1 MQVAKVIG
9 TAVSTVK
16 HHSMN
21 ACKLLIVQPLMAD
34 QTSPDGYPLVA
45 IDTIGAGIAERVM
58 ITSDGAGT
66 RKMLNADATPV
77 RWSVIGIEDDLA
89 AIPDNQ

>member
-1 MQVAKVIG
+1 MLTGRVVG

-21 ACKLLIVQPLMAD
+21 GSKLLVVQPTMAD
-34 QTSPDGYPLVA
+34 NETPDGYPLVA
-45 IDTIGAGIAERVM
+45 IDTIGAGKGERVM
-58 ITSDGAGT
+58 ITSDGVGT

-77 RWSVIGIEDDLA
+77 RWSVIGIED
-89 AIPDNQ
+89 

>member
-1 MQVAKVIG
+1 MLSAVVIG
-9 TAVSTVK
+9 NAVSTVK

-21 ACKLLIVQPLMAD
+21 GCKLLVVQPTMAD
-34 QTSPDGYPLVA
+34 GKTPDGYPLVA
-45 IDTIGAGIAERVM
+45 IDKIGAGKGERVI

-77 RWSVIGIEDDLA
+77 RWAVIGIED
-89 AIPDNQ
+89 N